1 MYKIFPAKGSIN
13 LTVQHTYG
21 VERIMK
27 VGGIV
32 VQHTKRETRRAV
44 HKSSA
49 KAASSGS
56 APINCVLMGLIL
68 SYGITTAGI
77 LLSAV
82 LLNSGGLS
90 GSPKQYVL
98 LVMVIVVISVL
109 AGSLLTA
116 KKSASGGF
124 KWALVMGVLYLAIR
138 MLVSFGVNGTNLF
151 VGNLVTEIVSTLGT
165 AALGGILG
173 GRRK

>member
-1 MYKIFPAKGSIN
+1 MYKIFPAKGGIN

-49 KAASSGS
+49 KAAS
-56 APINCVLMGLIL
+56 ITCVLMGLIL

-82 LLNSGGLS
+82 LLNSGVLS

>member
-1 MYKIFPAKGSIN
+1 MVQMARRAGHRKTGATGRPRKRQERPQEKTAGAGKSVLWGSIAAI
-13 LTVQHTYG
+13 LITMVGLVLGSLLLDMG
-21 VERIMK
+21 V
-27 VGGIV
+27 
-32 VQHTKRETRRAV
+32 
-44 HKSSA
+44 
-49 KAASSGS
+49 
-56 APINCVLMGLIL
+56 L
-68 SYGITTAGI
+68 AGTQR
-77 LLSAV
+77 
-82 LLNSGGLS
+82 
-90 GSPKQYVL
+90 QYVL

>member
-1 MYKIFPAKGSIN
+1 MSGS
-13 LTVQHTYG
+13 HTYG
-21 VERIMK
+21 IVRIMK
-27 VGGIV
+27 VGGIF

-44 HKSSA
+44 HKSNA
-49 KAASSGS
+49 KAPSGGC
-56 APINCVLMGLIL
+56 APVKSVLMGLIL
-68 SYGITTAGI
+68 AYGITTAGI

-82 LLNSGGLS
+82 LLNAGVLS

-98 LVMVIVVISVL
+98 LVMVIVVIAVL

-116 KKSASGGF
+116 KKSESGGF
-124 KWALVMGVLYLAIR
+124 KWALIMGVLYLAIR
-138 MLVSFGVNGTNLF
+138 MLVSFGVNGMNLF
-151 VGNLVTEIVSTLGT
+151 VGNLATEIISTLGT